1 MKPAEILPT
10 FSVVNLKSQEMCVQ
24 IFWRK
29 LLEGRK
35 ELDSFSQGVFG
46 PFQFVWGSTVWS
58 LTQKHWNWPQANQV
72 IMANFGVLL
81 MWYGKI
87 FLDGAQ
93 NWLPLTF

>member
-46 PFQFVWGSTVWS
+46 PFQFV
-58 LTQKHWNWPQANQV
+58 
-72 IMANFGVLL
+72 
-81 MWYGKI
+81 
-87 FLDGAQ
+87 
-93 NWLPLTF
+93 